1 MNCRLDNVTITGK
14 DGKLSV
20 LEQVTLSYNRL
31 NIIKIGLFKR
41 RINPICYCA

>member
-20 LEQVTLSYNRL
+20 LEQV
-31 NIIKIGLFKR
+31 NIIFLLIFLKR
-41 RINPICYCA
+41 FI

>member
-20 LEQVTLSYNRL
+20 LEQVYLYLRNYDRY
-31 NIIKIGLFKR
+31 I
-41 RINPICYCA
+41 

>member
-20 LEQVTLSYNRL
+20 LEQVNSLIKNCFKYL
-31 NIIKIGLFKR
+31 N
-41 RINPICYCA
+41 N

>member
-20 LEQVTLSYNRL
+20 LEQVTF
-31 NIIKIGLFKR
+31 IKF
-41 RINPICYCA
+41 NFNYFFFF

>member
-20 LEQVTLSYNRL
+20 LEQVNLY
-31 NIIKIGLFKR
+31 IYIHKKGLFKR
-41 RINPICYCA
+41 RIDQICYCTRHV